1 MVKQPIILDRYIGM
15 LYMNQQSWDI
25 TSLGVIG
32 DTIPKRSGLE
42 DCGLQ
47 IYWRVEE
54 WGDRIF
60 FLGIFLNFQSGWLK
74 QSNDND
80 SRVPRIWAFGTAA
93 IWGIGTGKRLLSNC
107 WRRNPLRNDVFISST
122 NDEGVQT

>member
-25 TSLGVIG
+25 KSLGVIG

-60 FLGIFLNFQSGWLK
+60 FWGYSWISKVDGWSKAMTTIRVFLVYEPLEPQPFGELVLESG
-74 QSNDND
+74 
-80 SRVPRIWAFGTAA
+80 F
-93 IWGIGTGKRLLSNC
+93 
-107 WRRNPLRNDVFISST
+107 
-122 NDEGVQT
+122 